1 MYWSGMRVSNPRP
14 HVPKTRALP
23 SAPIPEILV
32 VDRGLE
38 PTIFCVRGRPP
49 DHLEESTIIKALNY
63 CKMGIEPIYFSW
75 KENVITIRLFAKE
88 FAVRALLYKPS
99 GGIYPLPLSIEE

>member
-1 MYWSGMRVSNPRP
+1 MDAR
-14 HVPKTRALP
+14 T
-23 SAPIPEILV
+23 LV

-75 KENVITIRLFAKE
+75 KENVLTIRLFAKE
-88 FAVRALLYKPS
+88 FAVRAFHIKSRTLAAKHPF
-99 GGIYPLPLSIEE
+99 PLSLEM